1 MINASNGGGSRF
13 MSVGSALSRGSIG
26 GSIGTYSGDRYR
38 DNSTQKQKSES
49 CRLNFSTNSGFR
61 N

>member
-26 GSIGTYSGDRYR
+26 GSIGTFSGGGR
-38 DNSTQKQKSES
+38 DISTQKQKSES